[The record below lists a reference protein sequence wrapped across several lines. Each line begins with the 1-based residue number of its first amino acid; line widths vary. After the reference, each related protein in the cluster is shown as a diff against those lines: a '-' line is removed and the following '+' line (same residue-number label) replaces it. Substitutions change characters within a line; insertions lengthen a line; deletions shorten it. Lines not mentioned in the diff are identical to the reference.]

1 MKPTERKEMCDLIS
15 LVANAVATGTIPE
28 AEDYLVDHPLK
39 DEEVMEH
46 TLNVLT
52 TINNKQTGAI
62 WKMMS
67 SWNGQ
72 SFLPVN
78 NPGLQIGLF

>member
-1 MKPTERKEMCDLIS
+1 MKPIERKNVCNLIS

-52 TINNKQTGAI
+52 VINKKQTGAI
-62 WKMMS
+62 
-67 SWNGQ
+67 
-72 SFLPVN
+72 
-78 NPGLQIGLF
+78 

>member
-1 MKPTERKEMCDLIS
+1 MKPTEKKFVCDLIS

-39 DEEVMEH
+39 DDEVMEH

-52 TINNKQTGAI
+52 EINNKQTGAI
-62 WKMMS
+62 
-67 SWNGQ
+67 
-72 SFLPVN
+72 
-78 NPGLQIGLF
+78 

>member
-1 MKPTERKEMCDLIS
+1 M
-15 LVANAVATGTIPE
+15 N
-28 AEDYLVDHPLK
+28 
-39 DEEVMEH
+39 H

-78 NPGLQIGLF
+78 SPALKRRLLRS

>member
-1 MKPTERKEMCDLIS
+1 MKPTEKKFVCDLIS

-39 DEEVMEH
+39 DEEIMNH
-46 TLNVLT
+46 TLSVLT

-62 WKMMS
+62 
-67 SWNGQ
+67 
-72 SFLPVN
+72 
-78 NPGLQIGLF
+78 